1 MAITDEQIARI
12 NELAAKKK
20 SEAGLTE
27 EETKEQEELRKI
39 YLDGVRASLRAQVET
54 VKLVDDEGNDV
65 TPEKLKEVQREK
77 GMRED

>member
-20 SEAGLTE
+20 SEAGLME